1 MMCASSLLPAAHS
14 TQWLNLTGHQLA
26 QRYGMSEVLTV
37 IANPLQP
44 GQAKQGQ
51 SVSHCVLHFL
61 ISCYCCHSCNW
72 PVTNLNNNPIDIT
85 DHLYYLL
92 VAWPWTV

>member
-51 SVSHCVLHFL
+51 SVSQSLC
-61 ISCYCCHSCNW
+61 
-72 PVTNLNNNPIDIT
+72 T
-85 DHLYYLL
+85 LL
-92 VAWPWTV
+92 S

>member
-1 MMCASSLLPAAHS
+1 MCASSLLPAAHS

-51 SVSHCVLHFL
+51 
-61 ISCYCCHSCNW
+61 
-72 PVTNLNNNPIDIT
+72 
-85 DHLYYLL
+85 
-92 VAWPWTV
+92 

>member
-1 MMCASSLLPAAHS
+1 MCASSLLPAAHS

-51 SVSHCVLHFL
+51 SVSQSLCTSL
-61 ISCYCCHSCNW
+61 SYK
-72 PVTNLNNNPIDIT
+72 
-85 DHLYYLL
+85 LL
-92 VAWPWTV
+92 LLPSL